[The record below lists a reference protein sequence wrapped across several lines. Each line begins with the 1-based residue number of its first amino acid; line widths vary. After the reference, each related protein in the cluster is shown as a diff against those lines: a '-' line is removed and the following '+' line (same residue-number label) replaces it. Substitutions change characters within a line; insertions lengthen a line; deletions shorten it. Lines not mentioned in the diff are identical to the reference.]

1 MKNIIT
7 FLLAALLGVAAGLIC
22 STAFAVTTVS
32 DDAMVPALIKGD
44 HVLLDLFADG
54 KKDMNRGDVVA
65 LENPLYGKTG
75 EGSRML
81 KRIVGLPGD
90 VVEIS
95 DGLIW
100 IDGLPLTDDAFD
112 GIRIGN
118 AAMTERT
125 VPEKSYFLLGDNLA
139 DSTDSRHVT
148 VGMVKERDILGKVI
162 LEW

>member
-1 MKNIIT
+1 MKNIIV

-81 KRIVGLPGD
+81 KRIVGLPGE

-100 IDGLPLTDDAFD
+100 IDGLPLTDDAFVPCLCGPLHLYVEAPPPPQPWLLVTQPQSSLLTFSVTHTVD
-112 GIRIGN
+112 IALN
-118 AAMTERT
+118 AFFYSW
-125 VPEKSYFLLGDNLA
+125 P
-139 DSTDSRHVT
+139 
-148 VGMVKERDILGKVI
+148 
-162 LEW
+162 